1 MFSSNGALKIVVGR
15 RIKQKIVLEDIFG
28 TFLGA
33 IKTFFRVLGSFSLVP
48 PPPSLRTDSIKDPFE
63 YWMGYLG
70 RGGKVGREPSAGEG
84 EGGEKGDQRN
94 KTEEVWRSLVA
105 SNSIGFQLEIN
116 SLILMQIESEISA
129 PLSCRD
135 FGRKWTFRGSQT
147 FDHTVVNYPI
157 IHWHILSF
165 WSACLTC
172 KLLFKHCNSVIIL
185 KVF

>member
-1 MFSSNGALKIVVGR
+1 MLSSNGALKIVVGR

-28 TFLGA
+28 TFWGA
-33 IKTFFRVLGSFSLVP
+33 IKKNFFRAFWAPSPLP
-48 PPPSLRTDSIKDPFE
+48 PPPHSIKDPFE

-70 RGGKVGREPSAGEG
+70 RGGKVGREPRAGEG